1 MRNTH
6 MESLCLLL
14 SRKCW
19 QQTNWMWTFATRRI
33 DSVRLLKAH
42 GLATHFYLY
51 VKTGCDQCQ
60 PYSSILYKC
69 HTKTPWKGCTVSINI
84 IMKPLKI
91 NTHVGMHINTY
102 VAHDH
107 GYMCSCADINQC
119 IQMHIRCTSIN
130 IDPSIQLTNQMF
142 SNSEAQRGCKEVC
155 LHIC

>member
-1 MRNTH
+1 MTLPKGNSIAMRNTH

-33 DSVRLLKAH
+33 DSVRLPKAH

-51 VKTGCDQCQ
+51 VRQGVINTNLIQAFCINVTQNPHGRAAL
-60 PYSSILYKC
+60 S
-69 HTKTPWKGCTVSINI
+69 TVSINI

-102 VAHDH
+102 VAHNH
-107 GYMCSCADINQC
+107 GYMCSCAELNQC
-119 IQMHIRCTSIN
+119 VQIHIRCTSIN
-130 IDPSIQLTNQMF
+130 IDPSIQLT
-142 SNSEAQRGCKEVC
+142 
-155 LHIC
+155 